1 MAADQPDRLA
11 VQEYAD
17 RYFRPDHISYIT
29 FAGLVEGVLED
40 EDVTDA
46 ERVAEIRLAMAALD
60 LRLAEDADRPAF
72 PHAPAC
78 PPYGSELEAEG
89 EGGLED
95 CEREAIARES
105 SLRTADVIARF
116 LRGEY

>member
-72 PHAPAC
+72 PHAPAR
-78 PPYGSELEAEG
+78 PPYDTEQDDDED
-89 EGGLED
+89 GLGD
-95 CEREAIARES
+95 DEREAIARES